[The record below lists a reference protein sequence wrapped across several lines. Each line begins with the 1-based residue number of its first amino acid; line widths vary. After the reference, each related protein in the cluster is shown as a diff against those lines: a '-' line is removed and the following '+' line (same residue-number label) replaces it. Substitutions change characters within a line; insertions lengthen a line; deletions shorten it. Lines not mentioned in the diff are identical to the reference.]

1 VPFDDDEVELHFEEE
16 GTEIHT
22 ALPRAVEAWRRRS
35 VTGLLLTGIAF
46 GLREALE
53 PNPDKPAIVADVPG
67 EPPGDKALDV
77 NVDTTHPPE
86 SVVLVRPWLLRGPE

>member
-1 VPFDDDEVELHFEEE
+1 MHVDDDGVELHFEEE
-16 GTEIHT
+16 GTEFHT

-53 PNPDKPAIVADVPG
+53 PNPDKPAIVAEIPG
-67 EPPGDKALDV
+67 EPEGDKAFDV
-77 NVDTTHPPE
+77 NVDTIRPAE
-86 SVVLVRPWLLRGPE
+86 SVVLVRPWLLRDPE

>member
-1 VPFDDDEVELHFEEE
+1 VLFDDEGVELHFEEE
-16 GTEIHT
+16 GTELHT

-46 GLREALE
+46 GLREVLDPQPEKA
-53 PNPDKPAIVADVPG
+53 AIIAEVPG

-77 NVDTTHPPE
+77 NVDSTRPAE